1 MNSSLKY
8 EMGPIRPP
16 NEATS
21 LLLRFTRNCPWNGC
35 LFCHIYKGKR
45 FEKRSLEE
53 LKRDIDTVKEIHDS
67 IIELS
72 WRRGFAG
79 KVTADLVAEIFSNP
93 SSNECTRQVAIWM
106 FYGKRHVFIQDANSL
121 AGEKGV
127 IIEALRY
134 LKEKFPEIDRITSYA
149 RSKTV
154 AKRYSVEDLAS
165 LREAG
170 LTRLHIGLE
179 TGYDFLLKYMNKG
192 VTKAEHVEA
201 GQKVRASGIELSEY
215 VMPGLGGQRWW
226 REHAEETA
234 DALNHINPHFIRL
247 RTLKV
252 LPSMPLYR
260 KVEEGDFVLAS
271 EEEIVV
277 EERLMIER
285 LEGIE
290 SYIKSDHALNLL
302 EEIDGKLPET
312 NAEILSVIDRFLSLP
327 EEERL
332 IFRFGRRAGIYRTL
346 DDLKDDLTYFR
357 IKKTIREMEAKEA
370 GSVERTI
377 SVLLENYI

>member
-1 MNSSLKY
+1 
-8 EMGPIRPP
+8 
-16 NEATS
+16 
-21 LLLRFTRNCPWNGC
+21 
-35 LFCHIYKGKR
+35 
-45 FEKRSLEE
+45 
-53 LKRDIDTVKEIHDS
+53 
-67 IIELS
+67 
-72 WRRGFAG
+72 
-79 KVTADLVAEIFSNP
+79 
-93 SSNECTRQVAIWM
+93 
-106 FYGKRHVFIQDANSL
+106 
-121 AGEKGV
+121 
-127 IIEALRY
+127 
-134 LKEKFPEIDRITSYA
+134 
-149 RSKTV
+149 
-154 AKRYSVEDLAS
+154 
-165 LREAG
+165 
-170 LTRLHIGLE
+170 
-179 TGYDFLLKYMNKG
+179 
-192 VTKAEHVEA
+192 
-201 GQKVRASGIELSEY
+201 
-215 VMPGLGGQRWW
+215 MPGLGGQRWW

-312 NAEILSVIDRFLSLP
+312 KAEILSVIDRFLSLP